1 MPPLGRL
8 MVRTALV
15 WLLVGF
21 TLGGLVLANKGLG
34 WWPTL
39 WRFRASHAHILLVGW
54 MVQFSVG
61 VAFWILPRLP
71 GGSRGRETLVRLGY
85 IALNAGVACGFLYD
99 LLVASLD
106 ASLARFL
113 PLAAGALYVAAF
125 GLLAGQLWPRVLP
138 LPEVALSSSPDP
150 NPSDDPSSR

>member
-34 WWPTL
+34 WWPAL
-39 WRFRASHAHILLVGW
+39 WRFRASHAHILLAGW

-61 VAFWILPRLP
+61 VAFWILPRLG
-71 GGSRGRETLVRLGY
+71 GGSRGRERLVWLGY
-85 IALNAGVACGFLYD
+85 VALNAGVACGFLYD
-99 LLVASLD
+99 LLVTSVNQAAVRL
-106 ASLARFL
+106 L
-113 PLAAGALYVAAF
+113 PLAAGVLYVVAFVLFAA
-125 GLLAGQLWPRVLP
+125 QLWPRVLP
-138 LPEVALSSSPDP
+138 LPEVALSSSADSTR
-150 NPSDDPSSR
+150 NDDPSSP